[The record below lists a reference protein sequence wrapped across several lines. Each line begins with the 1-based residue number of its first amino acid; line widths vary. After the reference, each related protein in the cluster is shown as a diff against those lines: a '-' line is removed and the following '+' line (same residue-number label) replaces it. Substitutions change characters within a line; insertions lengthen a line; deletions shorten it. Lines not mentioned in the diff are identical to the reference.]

1 MRSEKSLNWGSFKLF
16 PPFALQKAVISSI
29 CFTKAFA
36 VFRTLRAKYQYISN
50 KTVENKNKIEK
61 AGKNSY
67 SYIRRGSAPQGAAT
81 TTSLR
86 QNCDHQNQKNY

>member
-29 CFTKAFA
+29 CFTKSGDFLHLLYKS
-36 VFRTLRAKYQYISN
+36 FCRFQ

-61 AGKNSY
+61 AGKKLLFIY
-67 SYIRRGSAPQGAAT
+67 QKRERPARGSDHHFP
-81 TTSLR
+81 TSEL
-86 QNCDHQNQKNY
+86 

>member
-61 AGKNSY
+61 AGKKLLFIY
-67 SYIRRGSAPQGAAT
+67 QKRERPARGSDHHFP
-81 TTSLR
+81 TSEL
-86 QNCDHQNQKNY
+86 